1 MFYVPVPL
9 GGDGIPW
16 WDVPPDLPTGF
27 PYLMSSELRRPE
39 PGRAWAVL
47 MLALALW
54 GLNHAYVGMFEHD
67 ARVYSLL
74 VWHWLSPEAYAR
86 DPFFLFGS
94 QDRYS
99 VFTPV
104 YGSLAA
110 LVGLSHAALTVS
122 ALGGMLWVA
131 AAAVVARGLLGDSRW
146 QTFAILCCAMASFN
160 YSPNGN
166 TFVLNEVFPTAR
178 SIAFPLG
185 ALALG
190 VAMRRHY
197 GWGVALAAASCAL
210 HPLLGI
216 WPLLMIIAHR
226 MSDRIVVVAG
236 AVALAAM
243 TGLHF
248 GGVAALQR
256 LDPTWESIIR
266 HSSIDIFVGPLGTA
280 RINETLAWL
289 SLLLWAAHFSVEN
302 MRRWYRLGAAI
313 GASGFLVAQL
323 AAYLYPVVLIVQA
336 QLWRAMW
343 VAVFLGVFALA
354 QILDTAWRSRHRIW
368 WAIGGLLLVIA
379 SDWLGYILFAGWI
392 LFQSSWRATVAAIGR
407 CIDERVRR
415 FAWLLL
421 AGLLVSVLP
430 GYVQD
435 LAILGNGV
443 ARDVQS
449 GFPVLDGLLLAGG
462 LGVGALLWTWLLMSG
477 LPVRILLAG
486 SAVLLAFSVLH
497 WDQRRE
503 TYAEWERQ
511 GESSR
516 PRLFAGMI
524 RPGDV
529 VLWPGPMPQRVWHE
543 LGTANYGSSDQVI
556 GGVFSREKTFEML
569 RRRQR
574 LAVAS
579 LADSWPLSATEA
591 SLLLDRYRRLTGEKL
606 DETGNLHESYKKP
619 IWLTGHGM
627 LYACE
632 DPALDWVVSDR
643 ALSQNTLP
651 PVSGTG
657 QSGLWLYS
665 CGDLRT
671 LGAVSRAPTFI
682 QSQHMHYLE
691 KGASR

>member
-1 MFYVPVPL
+1 MTMEVQSAF
-9 GGDGIPW
+9 GGRQ
-16 WDVPPDLPTGF
+16 
-27 PYLMSSELRRPE
+27 SE

-47 MLALALW
+47 MLAVALW
-54 GLNHAYVGMFEHD
+54 CLNHAYVGMFEHD

-110 LVGLSHAALTVS
+110 LVGLPNAALTVS
-122 ALGGMLWVA
+122 ALGGGLWVA
-131 AAAVVARGLLGDSRW
+131 ASAVVARGLLDDRRW
-146 QTFAILCCAMASFN
+146 QAFAVLCCAMASFN

-166 TFVLNEVFPTAR
+166 TFVLNEAFPTAR

-190 VAMRRHY
+190 LAMRQQFRTA
-197 GWGVALAAASCAL
+197 VALAIASCAL

-226 MSDRIVVVAG
+226 MADRLVLLAG
-236 AVALAAM
+236 AAALTLIA
-243 TGLHF
+243 GLHF
-248 GGVAALQR
+248 GGFAALQR
-256 LDPTWESIIR
+256 LDPAWESIIR
-266 HSSIDIFVGPLGTA
+266 HSSTDIFVGPLGTA
-280 RINETLAWL
+280 RINATLAWL
-289 SLLLWAAHFSVEN
+289 SLLLWATHFSAEN
-302 MRRWYRLGAAI
+302 VRRWYRLGAAI
-313 GASGFLVAQL
+313 GASGFLTAQL
-323 AAYLYPVVLIVQA
+323 ASYLYPVVLIVQA

-343 VAVFLGVFALA
+343 VPVFLGVFALA
-354 QILDTAWRSRHRIW
+354 QILDTAWRGRHRIW
-368 WAIGGLLLVIA
+368 WAIGGLLLVIG
-379 SDWLGYILFAGWI
+379 SDWLGYILLGTWI
-392 LFQSSWRATVAAIGR
+392 LFQSPLQVYALAIGR
-407 CIDERVRR
+407 RINQRARG

-421 AGLLVSVLP
+421 VGLLLAVSP

-435 LAILGNGV
+435 LGMLGNGL
-443 ARDVQS
+443 ARNVQS

-462 LGVGALLWTWLLMSG
+462 LGVGALLWAWLLTSG
-477 LPVRILLAG
+477 LPVRMLLAG
-486 SAVLLAFSVLH
+486 SGLLLVFAALH
-497 WDQRRE
+497 WDQRLE
-503 TYAEWERQ
+503 TYRAWEHLRD
-511 GESSR
+511 SSR
-516 PRLFAGMI
+516 PPMFAAAI

-579 LADSWPLSATEA
+579 LAESWPLSATEEL
-591 SLLLDRYRRLTGEKL
+591 LLLDRYRRLTGDKL
-606 DETGNLHESYKKP
+606 DETGNLHQSYKVP
-619 IWLTGHGM
+619 VRLTGPGM

-632 DPALDWVVSDR
+632 DTALDWVVSDR
-643 ALSQNTLP
+643 VLPQNVLL

-657 QSGLWLYS
+657 QPELWLYS
-665 CGDLRT
+665 CGALR
-671 LGAVSRAPTFI
+671 AVLPAPTFM
-682 QSQHMHYLE
+682 QQHHAVNLE